1 MIHKVFSGVFPFYS
15 TLPGILR
22 RMPEFA
28 FELDP
33 LEEANHFVPG
43 LEIQFEWKG
52 VSQVNEDPT
61 MKSKWEILHSFL

>member
-1 MIHKVFSGVFPFYS
+1 
-15 TLPGILR
+15 
-22 RMPEFA
+22 MPEFA